1 MAGETVTRTGSR
13 KVELFVPIKRAG
25 KTLDVIE
32 IASAKLDHV
41 VRWGEGKIKG
51 SLALLV
57 ELSGLDE
64 GTLRELTYPDADR
77 VLSAF
82 MASLPPSIR
91 NDIDNGVHP
100 LATQESAPSASP
112 VPWPGD
118 ADMTDAATVGAG
130 PGFDLGER

>member
-1 MAGETVTRTGSR
+1 MAAEILTRTASR
-13 KVELFVPIKRAG
+13 KIELFVPIKRAG

-91 NDIDNGVHP
+91 NDIDSGVHP
-100 LATQESAPSASP
+100 ISQQSP
-112 VPWPGD
+112 VASDLAPEEIDQPAPGD
-118 ADMTDAATVGAG
+118 DAG
-130 PGFDLGER
+130 PGFDLGEGK